1 MAASF
6 AAAASAHETM
16 VVSASC
22 KAAWHVAAL
31 YIIIRSIGLKD
42 VGLRL
47 NADKLRDAAE
57 LSTSTK

>member
-1 MAASF
+1 
-6 AAAASAHETM
+6 M